1 MSGTHFTLFA
11 LSRTFILTFL
21 GGAIGFTASGLFHP
35 SFQPGW
41 FGFGAGITAILC
53 LMAIAC
59 YIVLHDP
66 YDAWTSAFKASPAY
80 AQALQTWSI
89 LLAADLMGR
98 GVIPYDDDSLFLP
111 YVPAVIHKDQTRL
124 SLLNDPCMTVTQRQA
139 AAGLS
144 FHHKLLFARITH
156 SDIKLTKPSAH
167 QLLAVRQRH
176 APSSPS
182 NATTP

>member
-11 LSRTFILTFL
+11 LSRTFVLVFL
-21 GGAIGFTASGLFHP
+21 GGALAFITSGIVHP

-59 YIVLHDP
+59 YIVLEDP
-66 YDAWTSAFKASPAY
+66 YDVWTSAFKASPAY
-80 AQALQTWSI
+80 AQALHRWST

-124 SLLNDPCMTVTQRQA
+124 SLLNDPCITTTQRQA
-139 AAGLS
+139 AVGLS
-144 FHHKLLFARITH
+144 FHQRLLFARMMH
-156 SDIKLTKPSAH
+156 SDTRLTKPSAH

-176 APSSPS
+176 APSSPPHTI
-182 NATTP
+182 AP